1 VIHRRVIP
9 SDKRRTYIGGMIR
22 VLIRKELLTN
32 LRTARLG
39 LAAVFTLVLTV
50 LATGM
55 GSVDFSRSYAHY
67 ESRHRELEERRDKVT
82 TWNQAQ
88 WATTRVLIPPQPL
101 AILGRGLPGTASQG
115 CGFGINWIPTMVWL
129 DSEDFNMFL
138 KVISEIDATMVVAVL
153 LSFLAVILG
162 FDGFSS
168 ERERGTLKL
177 LLANALPR
185 SHVVIAKLVGGFVS
199 LWVPLAL
206 AYTVSLLILLNNPD
220 VILKFQDWIRLVG
233 LFLLSCLF
241 LAQVFALSLMVS
253 AFVRESSTA
262 LVICLFAW
270 LVGSVGYM
278 NLLPSLSRYGV
289 HERPSQEFRD
299 GHARVREIFDR
310 QMKEWDDKHPSP
322 GAAWLVDLERDGV
335 RRFVHPEAMAWRL
348 ARNEFEINKRLE
360 SADGDYKWWPE
371 ALAQEARLVDRGA
384 ILSPVT
390 NYQMLAYMLARTTFE
405 DAFEI
410 GAATRDYRLT
420 WLEYL
425 RSRGAFSSR
434 RWFTDDP
441 VDQEPLIPDPA
452 KVTPEMLDADSPFM
466 KARMAWAEERMKG
479 VDVMSRSLDLSS
491 MPPFDV
497 TRAQRDLGESL
508 AAMVPGLLVLLL
520 SSGVAVLITFNRF
533 NRDEPF

>member
-1 VIHRRVIP
+1 
-9 SDKRRTYIGGMIR
+9 
-22 VLIRKELLTN
+22 
-32 LRTARLG
+32 
-39 LAAVFTLVLTV
+39 
-50 LATGM
+50 
-55 GSVDFSRSYAHY
+55 
-67 ESRHRELEERRDKVT
+67 
-82 TWNQAQ
+82 
-88 WATTRVLIPPQPL
+88 
-101 AILGRGLPGTASQG
+101 
-115 CGFGINWIPTMVWL
+115 
-129 DSEDFNMFL
+129 
-138 KVISEIDATMVVAVL
+138 
-153 LSFLAVILG
+153 
-162 FDGFSS
+162 
-168 ERERGTLKL
+168 
-177 LLANALPR
+177 
-185 SHVVIAKLVGGFVS
+185 
-199 LWVPLAL
+199 
-206 AYTVSLLILLNNPD
+206 
-220 VILKFQDWIRLVG
+220 
-233 LFLLSCLF
+233 
-241 LAQVFALSLMVS
+241 
-253 AFVRESSTA
+253 
-262 LVICLFAW
+262 
-270 LVGSVGYM
+270 M